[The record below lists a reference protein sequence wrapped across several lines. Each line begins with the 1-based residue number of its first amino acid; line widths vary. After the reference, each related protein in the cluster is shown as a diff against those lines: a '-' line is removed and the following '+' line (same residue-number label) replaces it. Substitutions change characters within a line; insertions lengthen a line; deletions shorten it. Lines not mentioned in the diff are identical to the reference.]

1 VLALWTGAGRRRQRL
16 HFTILPS
23 TQQKSS
29 RLLLGISTPAFGQH
43 RLQNPEGGHRKCW
56 RKVRHNTRI
65 DVIVRPLLA
74 ALLAWSAFG
83 QVATVGDR
91 GIVGVL
97 TLGTHREG
105 AFTPDDLPLL
115 RQVARQIATAVENA
129 VAFGEVTHLKDQATR
144 EKLYLEDEIHS
155 ELQVC
160 IEGWCAIRRLVGL
173 GNFTQATSHLP
184 PTRLIRIRQFQIDRA
199 CPKNCDHDGRPC
211 VFLHAVIMPSMGNA
225 PDETSRGDGY
235 TIVRIKITAAVDP
248 PGARQHNR

>member
-115 RQVARQIATAVENA
+115 RQVARQIATAVEKA
-129 VAFGEVTHLKDQATR
+129 VAFGEVTHFKDQATR

-160 IEGWCAIRRLVGL
+160 IEGWCAILGDWSVSAISHRRHHTCRQPGL
-173 GNFTQATSHLP
+173 FGSASFRSTGPVPKIAITTGAPASFFT
-184 PTRLIRIRQFQIDRA
+184 
-199 CPKNCDHDGRPC
+199 
-211 VFLHAVIMPSMGNA
+211 PS
-225 PDETSRGDGY
+225 
-235 TIVRIKITAAVDP
+235 
-248 PGARQHNR
+248 